1 MYKLCTIILML
12 GMSFSAV
19 AVETRA
25 GRDLVYFSSGE
36 LHHLV
41 GEPESSVRDYLK
53 SIRDKLGHEN
63 AHRFPLDYYKYGK
76 YGTGHFSF
84 QQTYNGIPV
93 FGRYIRVHIQGSI
106 ITSISSNIDDIDI
119 SVIPVITK
127 SGAMDIIRP
136 NYISTS
142 TYLKYQNLQIY
153 IHNSIPHLIHSIDA
167 VSFEDA
173 WRYMVDAHT
182 GDVVDR
188 FPLIYEEGPAIGSG
202 INLLSETVDTLYVY
216 EGSSFTPIGQ
226 DIVTPYLLCEEY
238 CFDYG
243 DCGGDSYSDCM
254 ITPQQGDCEDG
265 YILDCDGECFNDW
278 YMQFPG
284 VGNGFCNDPWLDYA
298 EEDIVLG
305 PYNMVDESNPELG
318 NIYTINSYG
327 GFYTDLSYVNSET
340 TEFTETST
348 SLSHKSGVSAHDY
361 QRKTLDYFWNHH
373 GYAGIDGNG
382 KRTISVVNYTNVA
395 GGLDQRNAFY
405 NAALDAL
412 TYGLGGNGYRPF
424 CAAQDIVTHEFAHGF
439 TAHTSGLIYRNQA
452 GAINESMSD
461 VFGYL
466 VEAEYQDGGDWTQG
480 EDVHYSGASRSFI
493 NPPDYNQ
500 PDHVGH
506 PYFVEYNPN
515 PQWSNDFGGVHYNSG
530 ITNKIMYLVI
540 AGDTHYD
547 IEVPPFE
554 EDLNISRGVAAN
566 IWFAWSSYYLDPE
579 DNFEIGREKMLQ
591 ACNDLY
597 PNNFNYYQ
605 TIASAWASTGIGS
618 EIVSI
623 PGDVNEDQSINILD
637 IVALANIIL
646 NGNPDETQLYLG
658 DLNSDGSINIL
669 DIIELVNLILGS

>member
-1 MYKLCTIILML
+1 L
-12 GMSFSAV
+12 A
-19 AVETRA
+19 
-25 GRDLVYFSSGE
+25 YFASGE
-36 LHHLV
+36 LHHLI
-41 GEPESSVRDYLK
+41 GEPELSIRDYLK
-53 SIRDKLGHEN
+53 GIRNKLGHEN
-63 AHRFPLDYYKYGK
+63 AHRFPLYYHKHGK

-84 QQTYNGIPV
+84 QQTYNGVPV
-93 FGRYIRVHIQGSI
+93 FGRYIRVHIRESI

-119 SVIPVITK
+119 SVFPVITK

-136 NYISTS
+136 SYISTS
-142 TYLKYQNLQIY
+142 TYIKYQNLQIY
-153 IHNSIPHLIHSIDA
+153 IHKSIPHLIHSIDA
-167 VSFEDA
+167 VRFEDA

-182 GDVVDR
+182 GDIVDK
-188 FPLIYEEGPAIGSG
+188 FPLIYEEGPTIGSG

-216 EGSSFTPIGQ
+216 KGINFVPIGQ

-243 DCGGDSYSDCM
+243 DCGGDSYTDCVVS
-254 ITPQQGDCEDG
+254 PQQGDCEDG
-265 YILDCDGECFNDW
+265 YILDCNGECFNDW

-284 VGNGFCNDPWLDYA
+284 VGNGFCNDPWLDFA
-298 EEDIVLG
+298 EENIATG
-305 PYNMVDESNPELG
+305 PYNMIDESNPTLG

-327 GFYTDLSYVNSET
+327 GFYTDLSFVNSET
-340 TEFTETST
+340 AEFTEAHT

-439 TAHTSGLIYRNQA
+439 TAHTSGLVYRNQA

-500 PDHVGH
+500 PDHVDH

-547 IEVPPFE
+547 IEVSPFE
-554 EDLNISRGVAAN
+554 EDLNTSREVAAN

-579 DNFEIGREKMLQ
+579 DDFEIGREKMLQ

-597 PNNFNYYQ
+597 PDNFNYYQ
-605 TIASAWASTGIGS
+605 TIANAWASTGFGS

-623 PGDVNEDQSINILD
+623 PGDVNDDQSINILD

-646 NGNPDETQLYLG
+646 TGNPDETQFYLG

>member
-1 MYKLCTIILML
+1 ML

-41 GEPESSVRDYLK
+41 GEPESSVRDYLE

-63 AHRFPLDYYKYGK
+63 AHKFPLDYYKYGK
-76 YGTGHFSF
+76 YGTSHFSF

-188 FPLIYEEGPAIGSG
+188 FPLIYEEGPVIGSG

-216 EGSSFTPIGQ
+216 EGSNFTPIGQ

>member
-1 MYKLCTIILML
+1 ML

-19 AVETRA
+19 TVETST
-25 GRDLVYFSSGE
+25 GRDRIYFSTGE
-36 LHHLV
+36 LHHVV
-41 GEPESSVRDYLK
+41 GEPESSVRNYLE
-53 SIRDKLGHEN
+53 SIRDKLGHKN
-63 AHRFPLDYYKYGK
+63 AHKFPLDYYKYGK
-76 YGTGHFSF
+76 CGTRHFSF

-93 FGRYIRVHIQGSI
+93 FGRYIRVHIHGDV
-106 ITSISSNIDDIDI
+106 ITSLSSNIDDIDLSI
-119 SVIPVITK
+119 VPIITE

-136 NYISTS
+136 TYISTS
-142 TYLKYQNLQIY
+142 TYLKYQYLQIY
-153 IHNSIPHLIHSIDA
+153 IHNSIPHLVHCMDA
-167 VSFEDA
+167 VSFEDP

-182 GDVVDR
+182 GEVIDR
-188 FPLIYEEGPAIGSG
+188 FPLIYEDGPVIGSG
-202 INLLSETVDTLYVY
+202 TNLLSETIDTLYVY

-238 CFDYG
+238 CWDYG
-243 DCGGDSYSDCM
+243 DCGGDSYSDCVVS
-254 ITPQQGDCEDG
+254 PQQGDCEDG
-265 YILDCDGECFNDW
+265 YILDCNGECFNDW

-298 EEDIVLG
+298 EEDITFG
-305 PYNMVDESNPELG
+305 PYNMVDESNPARG

-340 TEFTETST
+340 PEFTESST

-373 GYAGIDGNG
+373 GYSGIDGNG

-405 NAALDAL
+405 NASLDVL

-424 CAAQDIVTHEFAHGF
+424 CAAQDIVTHEFTHGF

-452 GAINESMSD
+452 GAMNESMSD

-500 PDHVGH
+500 PDHVDH

-540 AGDTHYD
+540 SGDTHYD
-547 IEVPPFE
+547 IDVPPLE
-554 EDLNISRGVAAN
+554 ENLNVSRGVAAN
-566 IWFAWSSYYLDPE
+566 IWFAWSSFYLDPE
-579 DNFEIGREKMLQ
+579 DDFEVGREKMLQ

-597 PNNFNYYQ
+597 PDNFNYYQ
-605 TIASAWASTGIGS
+605 TIANAWASTGIGS
-618 EIVSI
+618 EIVST

-637 IVALANIIL
+637 IVELVNIIL
-646 NGNPDETQLYLG
+646 IGSPDETQLYLG

-669 DIIELVNLILGS
+669 DIIELVNLILG